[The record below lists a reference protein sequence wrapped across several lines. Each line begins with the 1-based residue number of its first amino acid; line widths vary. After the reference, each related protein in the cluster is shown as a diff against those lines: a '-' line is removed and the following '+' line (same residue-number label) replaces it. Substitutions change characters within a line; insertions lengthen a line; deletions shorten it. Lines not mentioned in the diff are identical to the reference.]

1 MVTML
6 QTLGKKSGD
15 VALSQLALRIRA
27 SVQMSS
33 SSGADPFAKVKGMI
47 SEVRRHGFSVLL

>member
-1 MVTML
+1 ML